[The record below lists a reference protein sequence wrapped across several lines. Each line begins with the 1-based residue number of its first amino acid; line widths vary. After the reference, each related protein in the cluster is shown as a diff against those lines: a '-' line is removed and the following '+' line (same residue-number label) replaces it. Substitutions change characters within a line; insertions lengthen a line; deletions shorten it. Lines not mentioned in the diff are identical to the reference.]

1 MFVSRCSITQPY
13 DTYWGKV
20 RNDYEPFESGMKS
33 GSARVFDHQ
42 IPGGQYSNLLVQCAG
57 MGLQGEQWNAV
68 LDAYRDVNL
77 LFGDIVKVTPSSK
90 VVGDLALYLVLKG
103 LTTKDLID
111 PITNTAVPEATLLD
125 FPESVVGLMK
135 GDLGFP
141 HRGFPAA
148 LTALVLKG
156 NTATKLSTRAGL
168 VLPPVDFQKNIE
180 ALTAKFGV
188 VRVSNNWC
196 MF

>member
-1 MFVSRCSITQPY
+1 
-13 DTYWGKV
+13 V
-20 RNDYEPFESGMKS
+20 RNEYEPFESGMKS

-42 IPGGQYSNLLVQCAG
+42 IPGGQYSNLLVQCSS

-77 LFGDIVKVTPSSK
+77 LFGDVVKVTPSSK

-111 PITNTAVPEATLLD
+111 PVTNEPVPGAALLD

-135 GDLGFP
+135 GELGTQP
-141 HRGFPAA
+141 
-148 LTALVLKG
+148 
-156 NTATKLSTRAGL
+156 
-168 VLPPVDFQKNIE
+168 LPLYRF
-180 ALTAKFGV
+180 
-188 VRVSNNWC
+188 
-196 MF
+196 